1 MKVTEAAN
9 NNGVMATFKFRLRTS
24 NVLESFVIEQS
35 GKKEVL
41 RTEKSGGK
49 GAGCGRTIAWKS
61 MAPVQPPPEI
71 KEATINTKDVNV
83 VPRAARNVR
92 ERVNNII
99 KGIKLEFGN

>member
-1 MKVTEAAN
+1 
-9 NNGVMATFKFRLRTS
+9 MATFKFSLRAS

-35 GKKEVL
+35 GEKRAGTLL
-41 RTEKSGGK
+41 RTGGK
-49 GAGCGRTIAWKS
+49 GAGCGRTITLAS